1 MFLIILKAEALAPDR
16 LLARGRDELTA
27 EQVETMAV
35 WEEHLRER
43 SEAVSARRAVRVH
56 FFAKFAAAIAQLH
69 KQNLRDVVMSNQA
82 HIARVD
88 AGPNLSWRDRHI
100 VTQLNRQMRY
110 RHGWMDGWIDRHIRT
125 KIDRQTDR

>member
-35 WEEHLRER
+35 WEENLRER

-56 FFAKFAAAIAQLH
+56 FLQSLQL
-69 KQNLRDVVMSNQA
+69 QLRSCT
-82 HIARVD
+82 
-88 AGPNLSWRDRHI
+88 S
-100 VTQLNRQMRY
+100 
-110 RHGWMDGWIDRHIRT
+110 RT
-125 KIDRQTDR
+125 